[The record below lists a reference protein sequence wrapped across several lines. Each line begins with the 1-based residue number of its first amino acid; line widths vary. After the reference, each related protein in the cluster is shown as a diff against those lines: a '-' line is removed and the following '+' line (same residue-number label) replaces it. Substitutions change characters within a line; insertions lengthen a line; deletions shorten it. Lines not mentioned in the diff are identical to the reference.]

1 MISKRRQPQ
10 LARPLHQRRPSD
22 SSPSPSSVV
31 LSSATIMDGTGGDIR
46 RRRRLAPHETEF
58 LARIFEQY
66 PRPTGPMREMIA
78 KRLGMSARGVQIWF
92 QNKRAK
98 VRRDMLESGRAM
110 LLFSPTIPSS
120 AASFVYH
127 HHRPAVSAEPDHQVP
142 PPASQRQQRQQQ
154 QQHEQHSPHGHASLG
169 PAAVVIP
176 HAPSP
181 WSLSPPSAS
190 ISDDSNSLSHP
201 LLLTALPSDWNTS
214 GGDYSPLILHPTTTI
229 SGGDNASPSIPFV
242 ADGVHSLLDHLFPRP
257 LLPRSSRVS
266 GDESHHMPHPSLPLT
281 IHFEDFLI

>member
-1 MISKRRQPQ
+1 
-10 LARPLHQRRPSD
+10 
-22 SSPSPSSVV
+22 
-31 LSSATIMDGTGGDIR
+31 MDGTGGDIR

-78 KRLGMSARGVQIWF
+78 KRLGMSVRGVQIWF

-120 AASFVYH
+120 SSAASFVYH
-127 HHRPAVSAEPDHQVP
+127 HHHHRPLAEPDHQVP
-142 PPASQRQQRQQQ
+142 PPPAAQQQPHSHPQQ
-154 QQHEQHSPHGHASLG
+154 QQHHHQQLQYRHSPHDYASLA
-169 PAAVVIP
+169 PATVAIP

-190 ISDDSNSLSHP
+190 VSDDSCPLSHP
-201 LLLTALPSDWNTS
+201 LLLAALPSDWNIS
-214 GGDYSPLILHPTTTI
+214 GGDYSPLALHLTTTGE
-229 SGGDNASPSIPFV
+229 GGTASPLV
-242 ADGVHSLLDHLFPRP
+242 ADGVESLLDHLFPRP
-257 LLPRSSRVS
+257 LLPRSSRVGS
-266 GDESHHMPHPSLPLT
+266 DESHRMAHPSLPLT
-281 IHFEDFLI
+281 AHFEDFLI